1 MDVTFPLLPLS
12 SVFNSYCYAYDEVF
26 TAYCEISQRLDLC
39 LCSIALKHL
48 FTHAC
53 YCTVVETHLK
63 EKNNSKC
70 SDRECPMKQKIKKM
84 T

>member
-1 MDVTFPLLPLS
+1 MHIV
-12 SVFNSYCYAYDEVF
+12 
-26 TAYCEISQRLDLC
+26 EISQRLDHC
-39 LCSIALKHL
+39 LSSRALKH
-48 FTHAC
+48 FIHHAC

>member
-1 MDVTFPLLPLS
+1 MHIV
-12 SVFNSYCYAYDEVF
+12 
-26 TAYCEISQRLDLC
+26 EISQRLDHC
-39 LCSIALKHL
+39 LSSIALKH
-48 FTHAC
+48 FIHHAC

-63 EKNNSKC
+63 EKINSKC

>member
-1 MDVTFPLLPLS
+1 MHIV
-12 SVFNSYCYAYDEVF
+12 
-26 TAYCEISQRLDLC
+26 EISQRLDHC

-63 EKNNSKC
+63 EKNNGKC